1 MTGVT
6 NPTQMRA
13 NMVEVSPKSELGG
26 VKLAIVSDSLRHR
39 QQLQR
44 VMEHNGLKVVFNEPL
59 TAVLLDKL
67 HTSQADVLL
76 LDVDERMTHSD
87 VLLEQLLEESTVPII
102 FNDVSGLTLNEP
114 TVLAKWYGKLLSKI
128 AELTGKLE
136 WDHLDID
143 LGWQTHMEPT
153 TRTRTPP
160 QVVQQDK
167 LAQNIWVLGASLGGP
182 DAVKQFLAELPANL
196 PVAFILAQH
205 LGANFMGLL
214 AEQLDRVTRFKVL
227 PTRVGHVLRHG
238 EVMVVPVQE
247 RLLINPIGAV
257 ELHPLRTETAYSP
270 SINSVLKD
278 MAERYRQNCHCI
290 IFSGMCDDGVIGTE
304 ILSRDGGEVWTQ
316 EPNSCVISAMPDNVR
331 KTGCSTFS
339 GTPRQ
344 LAHKL
349 IQRYR

>member
-1 MTGVT
+1 MTSVT
-6 NPTQMRA
+6 NLNQMHA
-13 NMVEVSPKSELGG
+13 NMVELPLKSELGG
-26 VKLAIVSDSLRHR
+26 VRLAIVSDSLRHR

-44 VMEHNGLKVVFNEPL
+44 VMERNGLKVVFNEPL

-67 HTSQADVLL
+67 HTGAADVLL
-76 LDVDERMTHSD
+76 LDVDERMTHYD

-136 WDHLDID
+136 WDELDID
-143 LGWQTHMEPT
+143 LGWQSNTET
-153 TRTRTPP
+153 ATKSRP

-214 AEQLDRVTRFKVL
+214 AEQLGRVTRFKVM

-238 EVMVVPVQE
+238 EVLVVPVQE

-270 SINSVLKD
+270 SINSVLQD
-278 MAERYRQNCHCI
+278 MVERYRKNCHCI
-290 IFSGMCDDGVIGTE
+290 IFSGMCDDGVIGAE
-304 ILSRDGGEVWTQ
+304 ILGRDGGEVWTQ

-331 KTGCSTFS
+331 RVGCSNFS

>member
-6 NPTQMRA
+6 NLNKMPA
-13 NMVEVSPKSELGG
+13 KMVELPPRAELAS

-44 VMEHNGLKVVFNEPL
+44 VMERNGLKVVFNEPL
-59 TAVLLDKL
+59 SAVLLDKL
-67 HTSQADVLL
+67 HRSDADVLL
-76 LDVDERMTHSD
+76 LDVDERVTHHEP
-87 VLLEQLLEESTVPII
+87 LLEQLLEESAVPII

-136 WDHLDID
+136 WDELDID
-143 LGWQTHMEPT
+143 LGWQANTEPLS
-153 TRTRTPP
+153 RKPS
-160 QVVQQDK
+160 QISEQNK
-167 LAQNIWVLGASLGGP
+167 LAENIWVLGASLGGP

-214 AEQLDRVTRFKVL
+214 AEQLDRVTRFKVM

-238 EVMVVPVQE
+238 EVLVVPVKE

-257 ELHPLRTETAYSP
+257 ELHPLKTESSYSP
-270 SINSVLKD
+270 SINSVLQD
-278 MAERYRQNCHCI
+278 MADRYRKKCHCI
-290 IFSGMCDDGVIGTE
+290 IFSGMCDDGVIGAE
-304 ILSRDGGEVWTQ
+304 MLIRDGGEVWTQ

-331 KTGCSTFS
+331 KAGYSSFS

>member
-1 MTGVT
+1 MTGMT
-6 NPTQMRA
+6 NLTQMRA
-13 NMVEVSPKSELGG
+13 NMVELSPKSELGS
-26 VKLAIVSDSLRHR
+26 VRLAIVSDSLRHR
-39 QQLQR
+39 QRLQR
-44 VMEHNGLKVVFNEPL
+44 VMECNGLKVVFNEPL
-59 TAVLLDKL
+59 TAVLIGKL
-67 HTSQADVLL
+67 HNSEADVLL
-76 LDVDERMTHSD
+76 LDVDERMTHYD
-87 VLLEQLLEESTVPII
+87 ALLEQLLEESTVPII

-128 AELTGKLE
+128 AGLTGKLE
-136 WDHLDID
+136 WDELDID
-143 LGWQTHMEPT
+143 LGWQTHMESA
-153 TRTRTPP
+153 TRPPPP

-196 PVAFILAQH
+196 PIAFILAQH
-205 LGANFMGLL
+205 LGASFMGLL
-214 AEQLDRVTRFKVL
+214 AEQLNRVTRFKVM

-270 SINSVLKD
+270 SINSVLQD
-278 MAERYRQNCHCI
+278 MVERYRKNCHCI
-290 IFSGMCDDGVIGTE
+290 IFSGMCDDGVIGAE
-304 ILSRDGGEVWTQ
+304 MLSRDGGEVWTQ

-331 KTGCSTFS
+331 QAGCSTFS